1 MLRRRVVDAERI
13 SIVESGVLTASDEQW
28 ELARSRFAVLAP
40 LAGVD
45 TVGFA
50 AADEAAERLQLS
62 RRQVYSLID
71 RIRCGSG
78 TVTDLLIAPPS
89 GGRGRGRVSA
99 EVEEVIADYLAKE
112 FLKRQKLSVAAIYR
126 RIALACHR
134 SGLRVPARNTV
145 ATRIAA
151 MHPGTVARLR
161 GGQDAARPR
170 QSAGGVPPPV
180 EAVLE
185 QVQIDHTVVD
195 LMIVDE
201 HDREPIGRPY
211 LTMAIDV
218 FSRCVLGFVVT
229 LEPPSAVSVGL
240 CLGRVACDK
249 NGWLEAMGLAGQVQW
264 PMAGK
269 PRRLYL
275 DNAAEFKGEAL
286 RRGCEQHGIDLG
298 YRPPGRPHY
307 GGIVERIIG
316 TAMLR
321 VHELPGT
328 TFSDPAARGS
338 YDSQAAAVLTLTEL
352 ERWLVISTSS
362 YHGSLH
368 SSLGQSPAAKWS
380 DSITTLRNPPPV
392 VVDETAFVVDFLPV
406 IRRRLTRTGFTID
419 HVQYFSNTLKPWIS
433 RREQLGTF
441 VIRRDPRD
449 ISRIWVLE
457 PDNGAGYVEVPY
469 RTLSHPAVTLWE
481 HRAAAA
487 RLRERGRTQIDESA
501 LFSMIEQMREIT
513 TGAKKATRTARRNRA
528 RRQHLPV
535 PATTSSGAMSTPPPD
550 DPTAPSDVVAAF
562 DDIEQW

>member
-1 MLRRRVVDAERI
+1 MDAERI

-185 QVQIDHTVVD
+185 QVQIDHT
-195 LMIVDE
+195 
-201 HDREPIGRPY
+201 
-211 LTMAIDV
+211 
-218 FSRCVLGFVVT
+218 
-229 LEPPSAVSVGL
+229 
-240 CLGRVACDK
+240 
-249 NGWLEAMGLAGQVQW
+249 W
-264 PMAGK
+264 
-269 PRRLYL
+269 
-275 DNAAEFKGEAL
+275 
-286 RRGCEQHGIDLG
+286 
-298 YRPPGRPHY
+298 
-307 GGIVERIIG
+307 
-316 TAMLR
+316 
-321 VHELPGT
+321 
-328 TFSDPAARGS
+328 
-338 YDSQAAAVLTLTEL
+338 
-352 ERWLVISTSS
+352 
-362 YHGSLH
+362 
-368 SSLGQSPAAKWS
+368 
-380 DSITTLRNPPPV
+380 
-392 VVDETAFVVDFLPV
+392 
-406 IRRRLTRTGFTID
+406 
-419 HVQYFSNTLKPWIS
+419 WI
-433 RREQLGTF
+433 
-441 VIRRDPRD
+441 
-449 ISRIWVLE
+449 
-457 PDNGAGYVEVPY
+457 
-469 RTLSHPAVTLWE
+469 
-481 HRAAAA
+481 
-487 RLRERGRTQIDESA
+487 
-501 LFSMIEQMREIT
+501 
-513 TGAKKATRTARRNRA
+513 
-528 RRQHLPV
+528 
-535 PATTSSGAMSTPPPD
+535 
-550 DPTAPSDVVAAF
+550 
-562 DDIEQW
+562 